1 MQPYLL
7 DSYVKIFVKPL
18 EKRTDVTK
26 TAQLKYLPWPTV
38 YNLTSGI
45 SSDGSGKIIS
55 RPVLQS
61 KKIPKRFKMFEKSL
75 NTICR
80 KIYFY

>member
-26 TAQLKYLPWPTV
+26 TAQLKYLP
-38 YNLTSGI
+38 
-45 SSDGSGKIIS
+45 
-55 RPVLQS
+55 
-61 KKIPKRFKMFEKSL
+61 
-75 NTICR
+75 
-80 KIYFY
+80 